1 MPLLF
6 VMTILAA
13 IFCDQIA
20 TFETEVH
27 AKRYHVCTYFRLFS
41 CKNWI
46 WSSNIAF
53 IVPCLFPLLL
63 KLIAIDVLL
72 SKVWPRAMKNN
83 IKCHLWVINSLCYD
97 RIYESLRLN
106 GVDVQNK
113 C

>member
-1 MPLLF
+1 MRYICHDNFGSYFVIKLLLLRQKF
-6 VMTILAA
+6 MLKDITY
-13 IFCDQIA
+13 
-20 TFETEVH
+20 VH
-27 AKRYHVCTYFRLFS
+27 ISDFFS

-46 WSSNIAF
+46 WSSSIAF